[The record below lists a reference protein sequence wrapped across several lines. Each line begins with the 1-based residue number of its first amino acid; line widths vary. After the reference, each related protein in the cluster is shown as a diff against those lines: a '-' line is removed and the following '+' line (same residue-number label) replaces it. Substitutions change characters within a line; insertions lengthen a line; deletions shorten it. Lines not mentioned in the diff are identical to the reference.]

1 MFRNLITNILMAFM
15 KPGVDRAVNQM
26 RNDPDIKKK
35 FKDLE
40 HALQELK
47 DATERTDAY
56 LKSEE
61 RNNALKYF
69 GVKRIKY

>member
-1 MFRNLITNILMAFM
+1 M
-15 KPGVDRAVNQM
+15 KPRVDDAVNQM

-40 HALQELK
+40 HALQDLK
-47 DATERTDAY
+47 DATERKDAHSN
-56 LKSEE
+56 SEE
-61 RNNALKYF
+61 YNNALKYF